1 MPREKYFNQGLYH
14 QYAEA
19 FYWAMLVFVGSDV
32 SPANT
37 NETTFTATMMLVGIG
52 VFASVIGSASSL
64 LTNLDSTAEQKK
76 TQMDSIN
83 HYLTFHAVP
92 KQLRAKIR
100 DYYEYLWTSG
110 QSIHDKNLFDQLPES
125 LNLQLDLS
133 LKRKL
138 LEGVPMFKEL
148 RPLSVLGII
157 RKLTDTI
164 AIPEEVIMR
173 QGEFGDCMYFLKRGK
188 ADVYLE
194 ISNRPP
200 QHLNTLTDGA
210 VFGEIALVHPEKP
223 RTATVCA
230 TSYCELHELKLP
242 DFEELMEVRT
252 RSMFQRS

>member
-1 MPREKYFNQGLYH
+1 MLVSYHFLYSSFRYVYLFFSGGYWAVAIQESVRDDGSTLIVDTWLPHEKYFNQGLYH

-110 QSIHDKNLFDQLPES
+110 QSIHDKNLFD
-125 LNLQLDLS
+125 
-133 LKRKL
+133 
-138 LEGVPMFKEL
+138 
-148 RPLSVLGII
+148 
-157 RKLTDTI
+157 
-164 AIPEEVIMR
+164 
-173 QGEFGDCMYFLKRGK
+173 
-188 ADVYLE
+188 
-194 ISNRPP
+194 
-200 QHLNTLTDGA
+200 
-210 VFGEIALVHPEKP
+210 
-223 RTATVCA
+223 
-230 TSYCELHELKLP
+230 
-242 DFEELMEVRT
+242 
-252 RSMFQRS
+252 